1 VSESPEPQG
10 EQSPGGPAPPSHRL
24 DPDRAAATGAG
35 GVPKLPPPVIDT
47 RRYRWMIGVF
57 GITLVIVISV
67 YQFVSHGVG
76 TIGVPAGQRLHFFA
90 APLADSTL
98 NGAANLNPTCSP
110 ARHDPRALNT
120 CLVLEHTPLVLA
132 FFVVGSNQCEREVDT
147 LQTLSGQFPAGKV
160 QFAAVAVAASHSQTA
175 AAVRRHHWTI
185 PVAYD
190 EDGRVGSFYGVE
202 TCPLLELAR
211 PGGVVA
217 DRLIGDHWITPSAL
231 AQRVRALL

>member
-1 VSESPEPQG
+1 VSEPPERPDDEPQA
-10 EQSPGGPAPPSHRL
+10 GPAPPAHRL
-24 DPDRAAATGAG
+24 DPDRAAAADRAR
-35 GVPKLPPPVIDT
+35 VPKLAPPVIDT

-67 YQFVSHGVG
+67 YQFASHGVG
-76 TIGVPAGQRLHFFA
+76 TIGVPAGQRLHYFA

-98 NGAANLNPTCSP
+98 NGAASLNPTCSL
-110 ARHDPRALNT
+110 AHHDPRALNI
-120 CLVLEHTPLVLA
+120 CLVLKHKPLVLA
-132 FFVVGSNQCEREVDT
+132 FFVLGSSQCEREVDT
-147 LQTLSGQFPAGKV
+147 VQTLSREFPAGKV
-160 QFAAVAVAASHSQTA
+160 EFAAVAVEGSHSQTA
-175 AAVRRHHWTI
+175 ADVRRHHWTI

-217 DRLIGDHWITPSAL
+217 DRLIGEHWIAPAAL
-231 AQRVRALL
+231 AARVRALL